1 MRISDVRV
9 RQVAVP
15 RIYDTYC
22 ADPKQLKATIDHGRS
37 TYQIIELTT
46 SDGLTGIGE
55 VSDIAPRMDAPS
67 PATLQDLLSG
77 VLVDTGVPGGAGVSA
92 GVLVDAG
99 VLAGGDVRAWRN
111 LYDGVDEALPGDWYP
126 ELRQLMLFGVECALL
141 DLVGK
146 THGLP
151 LYELLGG
158 RCRRAASV
166 SWVAYLR
173 GDATL
178 EDELQALEREVAD
191 QVGSGM
197 KAFKLKVGEDHERDL
212 ERVRLARKIAGT
224 VAYIKVDA
232 SGFWEEDEALS
243 RLRDMAE
250 AGADACETPIR
261 ALSRPMSREDPARIE
276 ADAEGIAEALAKVR
290 NRSPIPII
298 EHVADLGD
306 AFLTALIR
314 HRAVDIVNVVPC
326 QAGGLRR
333 ASRLLHAAETAGM
346 PALLG
351 STIELGPGTAASV
364 HLAVSSTNVEVP
376 SDLVGPGLLQD
387 DVCANPFTV
396 EGGELAPI
404 EGPGLGMVL
413 DEEKMER
420 WSG

>member
-1 MRISDVRV
+1 MRITEVRV

-22 ADPKQLKATIDHGRS
+22 ADPKHLKATINHGRS
-37 TYQIIELTT
+37 TYQIIELKTR
-46 SDGLTGIGE
+46 DGLTGIGE
-55 VSDIAPRMDAPS
+55 VSDIAPRMDAPA
-67 PATLQDLLSG
+67 PASLQDLLSG
-77 VLVDTGVPGGAGVSA
+77 VLTGGGT
-92 GVLVDAG
+92 
-99 VLAGGDVRAWRN
+99 RAWRS

-126 ELRQLMLFGVECALL
+126 ELRQLILFGVESALL
-141 DLVGK
+141 DLIGK
-146 THGLP
+146 AHGIP

-173 GDATL
+173 GDATI
-178 EDELQALEREVAD
+178 EDELQALEREVID

-212 ERVRLARKIAGT
+212 ERVRLARRIAGPA
-224 VAYIKVDA
+224 AYVKVDA
-232 SGFWEEDEALS
+232 SGYWEEAEAVS
-243 RLRDMAE
+243 RLRDMAA

-261 ALSRPMSREDPARIE
+261 ALSRPMSRDDPARIE
-276 ADAEGIAEALAKVR
+276 ADADEIAGALAKVR
-290 NRSPIPII
+290 DRSPIPII

-306 AFLTALIR
+306 VFLTALIR

-333 ASRLLHAAETAGM
+333 AKRLIHAAETAGM

-364 HLAVSSTNVEVP
+364 HLAVASASVSVP
-376 SDLVGPGLLQD
+376 SDLVGPGLLRD
-387 DVCANPFTV
+387 DVCTTSFSL
-396 EGGELAPI
+396 EGGGLTPF
-404 EGPGLGMVL
+404 EGPGLGVGL

-420 WSG
+420 WAD